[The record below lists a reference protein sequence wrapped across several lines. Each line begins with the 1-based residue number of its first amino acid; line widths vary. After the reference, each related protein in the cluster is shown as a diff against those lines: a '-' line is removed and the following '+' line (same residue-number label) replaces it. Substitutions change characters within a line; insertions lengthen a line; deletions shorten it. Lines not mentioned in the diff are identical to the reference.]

1 MLFRST
7 WNGPSPLDST
17 DRNKSG
23 ATTSGG
29 CNFKL
34 REEDNLNAKI
44 SLLTKEIEVLKLKG
58 SKGVN
63 AIFREETMEACQ
75 FFQEI
80 NHTTSDCKS
89 LSQFLN
95 VPEE

>member
-1 MLFRST
+1 MDFI
-7 WNGPSPLDST
+7 
-17 DRNKSG
+17 DRNRSS

-29 CNFKL
+29 SIFKL
-34 REEDNLNAKI
+34 REEDNLSAKI

-58 SKGVN
+58 SRGVN
-63 AIFREETMEACQ
+63 VVYREEPMEACQ
-75 FFQEI
+75 ICQEI
-80 NHTTSDCKS
+80 DHTTSDCKS